1 VKRPSLSRWLLLAAP
16 PGAASAVMLAL
27 AGVGR
32 ATWVMQLTA
41 MVAAAVLALG
51 VRRLTAS
58 GGASA
63 VARAALMA
71 TIVAV
76 SLPLLRTADGPTR
89 WVSLG
94 GTLLYVAPV
103 VLPSAIAS
111 FDALLLGSRGARG
124 DARLA
129 LAFAPLAAVALALQ
143 PDASQL
149 LALLLACGVSVW
161 RQSCRTTAHA
171 ASLAAI
177 ALLAAWS
184 FTRPDPLLPIPHVEG
199 VFALALGR
207 SIVAGIAV
215 IAGACALVL
224 GVARR
229 ASATASWPPAVATY
243 YATLFACSVAGLT
256 PAPLIGYGA
265 GPWLG
270 FGLLAGV
277 AAALEEAHATG

>member
-1 VKRPSLSRWLLLAAP
+1 
-16 PGAASAVMLAL
+16 MLAL

>member
-1 VKRPSLSRWLLLAAP
+1 MKRPSLSRWLLLAAP

-94 GTLLYVAPV
+94 
-103 VLPSAIAS
+103 
-111 FDALLLGSRGARG
+111 
-124 DARLA
+124 
-129 LAFAPLAAVALALQ
+129 
-143 PDASQL
+143 
-149 LALLLACGVSVW
+149 
-161 RQSCRTTAHA
+161 
-171 ASLAAI
+171 
-177 ALLAAWS
+177 
-184 FTRPDPLLPIPHVEG
+184 
-199 VFALALGR
+199 
-207 SIVAGIAV
+207 
-215 IAGACALVL
+215 
-224 GVARR
+224 
-229 ASATASWPPAVATY
+229 
-243 YATLFACSVAGLT
+243 
-256 PAPLIGYGA
+256 
-265 GPWLG
+265 
-270 FGLLAGV
+270 
-277 AAALEEAHATG
+277 